1 MQTLVNILALS
12 SFAVSAGVV
21 AAGTYVY
28 INKDLIIERVKAQI
42 IEEVMSD
49 IKVPDFIPDIEEST
63 FVDQAVPPVV
73 PGLF

>member
-42 IEEVMSD
+42 IEEVMPD
-49 IKVPDFIPDIEEST
+49 IKVPDFIPDIEES
-63 FVDQAVPPVV
+63 
-73 PGLF
+73 